1 MSEEQT
7 GTGVITSIEERTGA
21 KGNYLRVEIDNWHY
35 SAFIPKLFP
44 ILRENLGKGVDFGWT
59 TSDDGRYQNLAWVKQ
74 AEAKPLQPNGNG
86 MSKADWREK
95 QRLDLRRDMVK
106 YLIEGGRKL
115 DLPPLEEAEAWF
127 NWLWN
132 GVRESAL
139 VPAELPPA
147 APSEVPPEVKA
158 EPPSFAWHSK
168 PKQIKGGHIPTVDN
182 IHNLGDLYNA
192 CQMIGV
198 GPKEA
203 QSILGFTTIE
213 EIGNMG
219 EAWQEICA
227 IRGVQPGDALGG
239 K

>member
-7 GTGVITSIEERTGA
+7 GTGIISSIEERKGT
-21 KGNYLRVEIDNWHY
+21 KGNFLRVEINKWHY
-35 SAFIPKLFP
+35 SVFDAKIFP
-44 ILRENLGKGVDFGWT
+44 AVRENIEGLVDFGYT
-59 TSDDGRYQNLAWVKQ
+59 TSEDGKYRNLTWVKQ
-74 AEAKPLQPNGNG
+74 AEAKPSQPNGNG

-95 QRLDLRRDMVK
+95 QRLDLRRDVVK

-132 GVRESAL
+132 GVRES
-139 VPAELPPA
+139 
-147 APSEVPPEVKA
+147 PPEAK
-158 EPPSFAWHSK
+158 EKPFPS
-168 PKQIKGGHIPTVDN
+168 PQRIKGGHIPTIES

-203 QSILGFTTIE
+203 QSILGVQPEDIE
-213 EIGNMG
+213 DVS
-219 EAWQEICA
+219 EAWDDICA
-227 IRGVQPGDALGG
+227 IKGVQPGGALGG
-239 K
+239 KDNGNNP